1 MLNDN
6 DLILNDAR
14 LADLREQLIE
24 GELLTAPD
32 ALRARSRDWWPLAR
46 LREVR
51 GDTPDLP
58 AAVVLPKSTEEVA
71 AVLRWCNDNGVTVI
85 TRGLGSGVCG
95 GAAPLHGSVII
106 ETSAMDQ
113 IIALD
118 EVSQVI
124 TVQAGLRGDRLE
136 SYLAQYGLTTGH
148 YPQSINVSTV
158 GGWIAASGAGQ
169 ATPGYGPIES
179 RVAGLTVVLPDGT
192 ISRIKP
198 MARWASGPDL
208 RKLILGSEG
217 IFGVVTEAVLICAG
231 ITKETSWQT
240 FTYPDY
246 DIAIAAGRDI
256 VRSGVA
262 ARVLRAW
269 DEPDSARAF
278 GPLGL
283 KHGCLGMVGIASDVP
298 GLAGLQGA
306 VATIAAAHSGIPAD
320 PDWGPHWWAH
330 RLDAVEL
337 FESVM
342 GPRRVRGDGI
352 VLDTFEV
359 QSLWADLPNLHKVV
373 GAALRRYTD
382 EVRAHYSH
390 VYHIGASLYFTFV
403 IKGNDDFNAE
413 DIYRQA
419 WDAAMQAAIDAN
431 GSISHHHGIGR
442 QKAAFLEPELG
453 SGAFE
458 LLKRLKSALDPNGTL
473 NPGVL
478 IPDDAH

>member
-1 MLNDN
+1 MPDASGTI
-6 DLILNDAR
+6 DAAR
-14 LADLREQLIE
+14 LARLREQLTA
-24 GELLTAPD
+24 GVMLTDAD
-32 ALRARSRDWWPLAR
+32 ALRVRSRDWWPLSR

-51 GDTPDLP
+51 GDVLDLP
-58 AAVVLPKSTEEVA
+58 AAVVLPRSTEEVA
-71 AVLRWCNDNGVTVI
+71 TVLRWCNDHAVTVI
-85 TRGLGSGVCG
+85 ARGLGSGVCG
-95 GAAPLHGSVII
+95 GAAPLSGCVVL

-118 EVSQVI
+118 EISHVV

-136 SYLAQYGLTTGH
+136 AYLASFGLTTGH

-169 ATPGYGPIES
+169 ATPGYGPIEQ

-192 ISRIKP
+192 ISRIRP
-198 MARWASGPDL
+198 MARAASGPDL
-208 RKLILGSEG
+208 RKLVLGSEG
-217 IFGVVTEAVLICAG
+217 QFGVVTEAVLICAN
-231 ITKETSWQT
+231 ITRETSWQT
-240 FTYPDY
+240 FVYPDY
-246 DIAIAAGRDI
+246 DAAIAAGRDT
-256 VRSGVA
+256 VRSGA
-262 ARVLRAW
+262 GARVLRAW

-283 KHGCLGMVGIASDVP
+283 PSGCLGMVGIASDAP
-298 GLAGLQGA
+298 GLDGRQAA
-306 VATIAAAHSGIPAD
+306 VAKIAATYAGVPANAE
-320 PDWGPHWWAH
+320 WGPHWWAH

-337 FESVM
+337 FETVM

-352 VLDTFEV
+352 VLDTLEV
-359 QSLWADLPNLHKVV
+359 QSLWADLPSLHRTV
-373 GAALRRYTD
+373 GAALRRHTD

-403 IKGNDDFNAE
+403 IKGVDDFSAE
-413 DIYRQA
+413 ATYREA
-419 WDAAMQAAIDAN
+419 WAEAMQAAIDAN

-453 SGAFE
+453 SGAFR
-458 LLKRLKSALDPNGTL
+458 LLKMLKSAIDPKGIL

-478 IPDDAH
+478 IPLT